1 MTERPTLSLN
11 IPNFG
16 DLLARDNFAHL
27 LDVAGRAEQAGV
39 DRVNVTDHVVMGA
52 DTSAY
57 SWGPFATEPDAMW
70 LEPLTVL
77 AVLAGRT
84 STIRLGTGIVIA
96 ALRGAAVL
104 AKTAA
109 TLDLLSGGRLD
120 LGVGTGWQAKEYE
133 AAGLDF
139 ARRGQLLDDTLAGC
153 RALWEQAPAA
163 LDRPTLAFDGA
174 YCMPRPAAGH
184 RIPIW
189 VSGTLSRAVVNRLVS
204 WGDGWIPIMG
214 ATHDDVARG
223 RQTLRAALAEQG
235 RDPDSLQV
243 RGRLAVARNDAGAV
257 DIEATAADAADLS
270 SIGVTDVNVA
280 LQALDA
286 DPDRAADQLE
296 PLAAAFHTLQPAKE
310 I

>member
-1 MTERPTLSLN
+1 MTEPPTLSLN
-11 IPNFG
+11 VPNFG

-27 LDVAGRAEQAGV
+27 LDVAVRAEQAGV
-39 DRVNVTDHVVMGA
+39 DRVNVTDHVVMGT

-104 AKTAA
+104 AKTSA

-139 ARRGQLLDDTLAGC
+139 TRRGQLLDDTLAGC

-163 LDRPTLAFDGA
+163 LDRPTLAFAGA
-174 YCMPRPAAGH
+174 YCMPRPAPGH

-189 VSGTLSRAVVNRLVS
+189 VSGTLSPAVVHRLLS

-214 ATHDDVARG
+214 ATHDDLVGG
-223 RQTLRAALAEQG
+223 RQILRDAFAEQG
-235 RDPDSLQV
+235 RAPDSLQI
-243 RGRLAVARNDAGAV
+243 RGRLTVARDDAGAV
-257 DIEATAADAADLS
+257 DIQATVADAAAL
-270 SIGVTDVNVA
+270 IGLGVTDVNVA

-286 DPDRAADQLE
+286 DPDRAADQLA
-296 PLAAAFHTLQPAKE
+296 PLVAEFRALQLVKE

>member
-1 MTERPTLSLN
+1 MATPAHTLSLN
-11 IPNFG
+11 VPNFG
-16 DLLARDNFAHL
+16 NLLARDNFSHL
-27 LDVAGRAEQAGV
+27 LDIAVRAESAGV
-39 DRVNVTDHVVMGA
+39 DRVHVTDHVVMGE
-52 DTSAY
+52 DTTAY

-133 AAGLDF
+133 AAGLNF
-139 ARRGQLLDDTLAGC
+139 AQRGQLLDDTLAGC
-153 RALWEQAPAA
+153 HALWEQAPAA
-163 LDRPTLAFDGA
+163 VDLPTLSFSGA
-174 YCMPRPAAGH
+174 YCMPRPTAPH
-184 RIPIW
+184 TIPIW
-189 VSGTLSRAVVNRLVS
+189 VSGSLSKPVVNRVAT

-214 ATHDDVARG
+214 ATAEDVARG
-223 RQTLRAALAEQG
+223 RHVLREAFADHG
-235 RDPDSLQV
+235 RDPETLQV
-243 RGRLAVARNDAGAV
+243 RSRLTVVRDTSGAV
-257 DIEATAADAADLS
+257 NLAATVDDAAELI

-296 PLAAAFHTLQPAKE
+296 PLAHAFHSLG
-310 I
+310 